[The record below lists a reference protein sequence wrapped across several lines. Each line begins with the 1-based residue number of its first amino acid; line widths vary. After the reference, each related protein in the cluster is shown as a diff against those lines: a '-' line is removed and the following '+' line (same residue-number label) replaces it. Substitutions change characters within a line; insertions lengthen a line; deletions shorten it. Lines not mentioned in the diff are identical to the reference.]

1 MIIIS
6 YMSIYQKFALVFLRL
21 TLGWIFLYAGI
32 SKFMTENWSALG
44 FLKGAKMF
52 QGLFLFFAEPSILPY
67 VNVVNKWTLLLLGLS
82 LVLGVFI
89 RISAPLGA
97 VLMVLYFLPRG
108 LPKPDP
114 TSFIVDSHW
123 VYAAGLLLLASFHAG
138 RVWGLASWCAKLPLC
153 KKYPKLRA
161 LID

>member
-1 MIIIS
+1 MLF
-6 YMSIYQKFALVFLRL
+6 YQKFALVFLRL

-32 SKFMTENWSALG
+32 SKFMTENWSAIG

-52 QGLFLFFAEPSILPY
+52 QGLFGFFADPSVLPY
-67 VNVVNKWTLLLLGLS
+67 VNVINKWALLLLGLS
-82 LVLGVFI
+82 LVLGIFI

-97 VLMVLYFLPRG
+97 ALMVLYFLPRG

-123 VYAAGLLLLASFHAG
+123 VYAAGLFVLAAFHAG
-138 RVWGLASWCAKLPLC
+138 RVWGVAGWCSKLPLC
-153 KKYPKLRA
+153 KKYPKFRA
-161 LID
+161 LLD

>member
-1 MIIIS
+1 MLF
-6 YMSIYQKFALVFLRL
+6 YQKFALVFFRL

-52 QGLFLFFAEPSILPY
+52 QGLFSFFADPLILPY
-67 VNVVNKWTLLLLGLS
+67 VNVINKWALLLLGLS
-82 LVLGVFI
+82 LVLGIFI

-97 VLMVLYFLPRG
+97 ALMVLYFLPRG

-123 VYAAGLLLLASFHAG
+123 VYAAGLFVLAAFHAG
-138 RVWGLASWCAKLPLC
+138 RVCGLAGWCAKLPLC
-153 KKYPKLRA
+153 KKYPKLRG
-161 LID
+161 LLD

>member
-1 MIIIS
+1 MLF
-6 YMSIYQKFALVFLRL
+6 YQKFALVFLRL

-52 QGLFLFFAEPSILPY
+52 QGMFSFFADPSVLPY
-67 VNVVNKWTLLLLGLS
+67 VNVINKWALLLLGLS
-82 LVLGVFI
+82 LVLGIFI

-97 VLMVLYFLPRG
+97 ALMVLYFLPRG

-123 VYAAGLLLLASFHAG
+123 VYAAGLFVLAAFRAG
-138 RVWGLASWCAKLPLC
+138 RVWGLAAWCAKLPLC
-153 KKYPKLRA
+153 KKYPRLRA
-161 LID
+161 ILD